1 VLTCTVGAFALQRGH
16 ISRDAVLLGSAHAAY
31 CVGMLML
38 HHYLDRGPDRR
49 ADPPKRTSVV
59 VLGSTGRGY
68 GLGWSVLA
76 AGLVIAAVIAVDTR
90 VVPLAVGALA
100 GAAFHVTVRTDQ
112 PAPVTRV
119 EPVVI
124 AAGILGAMVTSILLA
139 PEIAWIVLAPAVLVP
154 LELATARRWLAPPGP
169 DDHGTP
175 HGGPPSL
182 DPQRP
187 IRA

>member
-1 VLTCTVGAFALQRGH
+1 
-16 ISRDAVLLGSAHAAY
+16 
-31 CVGMLML
+31 
-38 HHYLDRGPDRR
+38 
-49 ADPPKRTSVV
+49 

-76 AGLVIAAVIAVDTR
+76 AGLAIAAVIAVDTR

-100 GAAFHVTVRTDQ
+100 GAAFHVTVRTDE
-112 PAPVTRV
+112 PASVTRV
-119 EPVVI
+119 ESVVI